1 MPHLVDGPGVRV
13 ASVSRAMRVLEA
25 FAGHPEGVALSRL
38 AAKLGHGKASLSKIL
53 GTLAREGFVRQDPL
67 TARFHLGWRLLA
79 LAFGHAERVGMPGL
93 CLLILPKLAD
103 QTHEPAPPPAR
114 GAGPRDPRARR
125 AAAAHAPDAHVAGEA
140 RRAAP
145 AGACAGLRDRGRG
158 AGRGRA
164 GGGGADPGRGP
175 GRGRGR
181 RVGADLPRLARA
193 PAPPRPA
200 PAPRRGRARRGVA
213 AARGG
218 ARLRP
223 RRAGRGQRPGRAG
236 PDAERPGRLEYHEP
250 PAGAEAVAP
259 GARFG
264 EAGRFLAG
272 GTDLIIQM
280 RRGKV
285 APRHVLSL
293 HRVPGLD
300 RIEANGAI
308 TLGALVTHRAVERCA
323 DFQGPLGALVEG
335 ARVVGGHQIRN
346 VATVGGNVVNASPAA
361 DVVPVL
367 LTLDATVTCLG
378 PDGERTLPL
387 EGFLTGPGH

>member
-1 MPHLVDGPGVRV
+1 M
-13 ASVSRAMRVLEA
+13 S
-25 FAGHPEGVALSRL
+25 F
-38 AAKLGHGKASLSKIL
+38 
-53 GTLAREGFVRQDPL
+53 
-67 TARFHLGWRLLA
+67 
-79 LAFGHAERVGMPGL
+79 
-93 CLLILPKLAD
+93 
-103 QTHEPAPPPAR
+103 
-114 GAGPRDPRARR
+114 
-125 AAAAHAPDAHVAGEA
+125 
-140 RRAAP
+140 
-145 AGACAGLRDRGRG
+145 
-158 AGRGRA
+158 
-164 GGGGADPGRGP
+164 
-175 GRGRGR
+175 
-181 RVGADLPRLARA
+181 
-193 PAPPRPA
+193 
-200 PAPRRGRARRGVA
+200 
-213 AARGG
+213 
-218 ARLRP
+218 
-223 RRAGRGQRPGRAG
+223 
-236 PDAERPGRLEYHEP
+236 EYHEP
-250 PAGAEAVAP
+250 AAVAEAVAL

-387 EGFLTGPGH
+387 EGFLTGPGQTARRPGELLTAIRFERLPPASATAFLKAGRRRAMEISVVCVAARLTLDPARERCLAARITLGAVAPTTMRARAAERALEGRPLTDDVLREAGRLAAGECRPISDVRPSARYRRLLVETLVPRALRRCRERIGGGA